1 MERVLL
7 IRYGEIGLKG
17 RNRRQFEDKLK
28 QNVVKALSV
37 LDEDAREKVS
47 TSHGRFY
54 VTGLESEEL
63 EKQYLD
69 VLSRVPG
76 IVAISPGL
84 AVDSDLDA
92 IKQAAVYGME
102 LAKAEFTP
110 PVSFKVD
117 TRRADKSFPLTSPE
131 VNQAVGAAVL
141 RNVSGLTVDV
151 HKPAVHLII
160 EIRSEKTYIYRGQ
173 VEGPGGLPVGTSGKG
188 ILLLSGGIDS
198 PVAGYLALKR
208 GVAVDAL
215 HFWSYPITG
224 IRSRD
229 KVVDICKALRRY
241 SPDMRLL
248 VAPFTKI
255 QTEIMDKCPEK
266 YRVIIMRRM
275 MMRVASIICH
285 KQGGLAIFTG
295 DNLGQV
301 ASQTL
306 ESLRVIEKVSDYP
319 VLRPLL
325 CFDKVE
331 TVRLAQQIGTY
342 DISILPYEDCCS
354 VFVPKHPV
362 TRPRL
367 DAAEKAEELLD
378 VEGLAQECAMST
390 QVVDLG

>member
-1 MERVLL
+1 
-7 IRYGEIGLKG
+7 
-17 RNRRQFEDKLK
+17 
-28 QNVVKALSV
+28 
-37 LDEDAREKVS
+37 
-47 TSHGRFY
+47 
-54 VTGLESEEL
+54 
-63 EKQYLD
+63 
-69 VLSRVPG
+69 
-76 IVAISPGL
+76 
-84 AVDSDLDA
+84 
-92 IKQAAVYGME
+92 
-102 LAKAEFTP
+102 
-110 PVSFKVD
+110 
-117 TRRADKSFPLTSPE
+117 
-131 VNQAVGAAVL
+131 
-141 RNVSGLTVDV
+141 
-151 HKPAVHLII
+151 
-160 EIRSEKTYIYRGQ
+160 
-173 VEGPGGLPVGTSGKG
+173 
-188 ILLLSGGIDS
+188 
-198 PVAGYLALKR
+198 
-208 GVAVDAL
+208 
-215 HFWSYPITG
+215 
-224 IRSRD
+224 
-229 KVVDICKALRRY
+229 
-241 SPDMRLL
+241 MRLL